1 MKDLHS
7 PEKYKLN
14 HIKEIRITLPMKILH
29 ALRFGLLVTEESDP
43 NNFFIFSYRTDID
56 LEISTSQAGPGGQ
69 KITSPIFFF
78 ARPLLILDKKTQLQ
92 RKRDS

>member
-1 MKDLHS
+1 MSMHLDLAC
-7 PEKYKLN
+7 LLLRN
-14 HIKEIRITLPMKILH
+14 QTLITFLYF
-29 ALRFGLLVTEESDP
+29 A
-43 NNFFIFSYRTDID
+43 RTDID
-56 LEISTSQAGPGGQ
+56 LVLQGLEISTSQAGPGGQ